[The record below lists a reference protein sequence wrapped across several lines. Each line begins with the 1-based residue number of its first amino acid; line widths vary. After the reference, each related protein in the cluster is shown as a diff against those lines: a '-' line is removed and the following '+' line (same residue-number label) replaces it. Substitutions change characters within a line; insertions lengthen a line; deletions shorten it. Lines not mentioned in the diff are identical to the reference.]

1 MRYTSKRS
9 LASVKAA
16 VTLIYACMNLKKL
29 VKWSTLH
36 FTFCLYQR
44 EQDLNP
50 ALFVKENWAQDTAPL
65 GVAGAISIP
74 RHP

>member
-29 VKWSTLH
+29 VKTKWRRTQPEGLCPAPFLFPDTHSANDAYHL
-36 FTFCLYQR
+36 
-44 EQDLNP
+44 
-50 ALFVKENWAQDTAPL
+50 ALFFNV
-65 GVAGAISIP
+65 
-74 RHP
+74 